1 MNSAIV
7 DTDVVSMLFKGDTRA
22 LAYRPH
28 VTGRLLG
35 ISFMTLAEL
44 ERWSLERD
52 WGQRR
57 QLELAQHLTRYAVL
71 PVSRELCLKWAE
83 VSFAAKRKGRPIQT
97 ADAWIAA
104 SALYYQVLLIT
115 NNRGDYAGVDEED
128 LIIKGAGRNPSVGGL
143 NRTPLSL

>member
-1 MNSAIV
+1 MNAAIV

-28 VTGRLLG
+28 IAGTLLG

-44 ERWSLERD
+44 ERWSLERG
-52 WGQRR
+52 WGPRR
-57 QLELAQHLTRYAVL
+57 KLELAEHVTHYTVL

-104 SALYYQVLLIT
+104 SALYYQVPLIT
-115 NNRGDYAGVDEED
+115 NNRGDYSGVD
-128 LIIKGAGRNPSVGGL
+128 GL
-143 NRTPLSL
+143 VLLSA

>member
-1 MNSAIV
+1 MNAAVV

-22 LAYRPH
+22 LAYRSH
-28 VTGRLLG
+28 ITGRLLG

-44 ERWSLERD
+44 ERWSLERE

-57 QLELAQHLTRYAVL
+57 KQELAQHLTRYVVL
-71 PVSRELCLKWAE
+71 PVNRELCGKWAE

-104 SALYYQVLLIT
+104 SALYYEVPLIT
-115 NNRGDYAGVDEED
+115 NNRGDYSAVD
-128 LIIKGAGRNPSVGGL
+128 GL
-143 NRTPLSL
+143 VLLSA

>member
-1 MNSAIV
+1 MNAAVV

-22 LAYRPH
+22 LAYRSH
-28 VTGRLLG
+28 ITGRLLG

-57 QLELAQHLTRYAVL
+57 KQELAQHLTRYVVL
-71 PVSRELCLKWAE
+71 PVNRELCGKWAE

-104 SALYYQVLLIT
+104 SALYYEVPLIT
-115 NNRGDYAGVDEED
+115 NNRGDYSAVD
-128 LIIKGAGRNPSVGGL
+128 GL
-143 NRTPLSL
+143 VLLSA